1 METEFQGDCGIEG
14 HTAVKWFHSTVWP
27 GGQFSSLS
35 VQGASNA
42 TIIASK
48 LLKINTSSSSDPHI
62 APYEADLILF

>member
-1 METEFQGDCGIEG
+1 METEFQGDRGIEG
-14 HTAVKWFHSTVWP
+14 HTAGKWFHSTVWP
-27 GGQFSSLS
+27 GGQVSSLS

-48 LLKINTSSSSDPHI
+48 LLKINTSFSSDPHI